1 MLMIVFTG
9 LSGAGKSTLAIA
21 LQEKLAA
28 VNYESAIID
37 GDVYRNTICKDL
49 GFSEADR
56 RENIRRLTNV
66 AIEKKQ
72 AGIIPI
78 IAAINPF
85 DDLRRELC
93 ETNGAILIYI
103 KCSLEKLI
111 QRDTKGLYKKALLP
125 DDAPEKIWNLTGV
138 NDRYDVPSN
147 AGLIIDTGVENM
159 ESSAEK
165 LFSYV
170 KSILDQQTC

>member
-1 MLMIVFTG
+1 MFAG

-56 RENIRRLTNV
+56 RENIRRLTKIAV
-66 AIEKKQ
+66 EKKQ
-72 AGIIPI
+72 AGMISI

-85 DDLRRELC
+85 DDLRQELC
-93 ETNGAILIYI
+93 EINGAILVYI

-111 QRDTKGLYKKALLP
+111 QRDTKGLYKKAMLP

-138 NDRYDVPSN
+138 NDRYDLPSN
-147 AGLIIDTGVENM
+147 AAMVIDTVVENA

-165 LFSYV
+165 LFSFV
-170 KSILDQQTC
+170 ISILDQQNC